1 MYFPVEGWFAA
12 FALTFAVEA
21 PIVALL
27 LRGSGI
33 APARAVALALF
44 ANLVTHPLVWF
55 VIPQL
60 LDIGTPEYTTVAEG
74 WAVLAETAFYRLAV
88 GSMPVRRALLI
99 AVVANAASWAAGHLA
114 AAAMPSVF
122 G

>member
-21 PIVALL
+21 PIIALL
-27 LRGSGI
+27 LRGNGVT
-33 APARAVALALF
+33 PARAIALALF
-44 ANLVTHPLVWF
+44 ANLATHPIVWF

-60 LDIGTPEYTTVAEG
+60 LDIGTPEYTAVAEG
-74 WAVLAETAFYRLAV
+74 WAVLAETALYWLAV
-88 GSMPVRRALLI
+88 SGLTVRRALVI
-99 AVVANAASWAAGHLA
+99 ALVANAASWAAGHLVA
-114 AAAMPSVF
+114 AAIPSVF

>member
-12 FALTFAVEA
+12 FALTLAVEA
-21 PIVALL
+21 PIIALL
-27 LRGSGI
+27 LRASGV

-44 ANLVTHPLVWF
+44 ANLVTHPIVWF

-60 LDIGTPEYTTVAEG
+60 LDVGTPEYTAVAEG
-74 WAVLAETAFYRLAV
+74 WALLAETAFYRLV
-88 GSMPVRRALLI
+88 IPDLSVRRALLI
-99 AVVANAASWAAGHLA
+99 AAVANAASWAVGHLVA
-114 AAAMPSVF
+114 AAIPSVF